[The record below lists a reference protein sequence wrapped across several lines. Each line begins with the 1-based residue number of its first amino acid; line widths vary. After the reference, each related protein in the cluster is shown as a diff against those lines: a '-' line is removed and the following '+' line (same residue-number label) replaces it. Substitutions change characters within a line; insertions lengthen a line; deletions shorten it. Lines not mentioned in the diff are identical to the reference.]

1 MSLRSGLVSSKVP
14 LLVRHYHRCRCVVVL
29 SGSDTAVGPCRVV
42 ARAVRDPVTSR
53 SVGSCYM
60 TRAAQ
65 LLPSSDRPFN
75 CVRSR
80 PVDVPIRRGTP
91 RMLRLTTG
99 YVPRPAL
106 PDPAGPPPLYRWTPR
121 TTRVPRRPARR
132 AMHLRS
138 GHTPPLEPSP
148 CGARLCGD
156 ADPQTRDADSRQR
169 VCGSALELTQR
180 GTRASRTAVGDF
192 SCAFFTRAQ
201 PPTPL
206 TGLGIEWL
214 TQRGVVYYF
223 SCL

>member
-65 LLPSSDRPFN
+65 LLPSSDVSVQLR
-75 CVRSR
+75 RSAPDR
-80 PVDVPIRRGTP
+80 GSTWHVPIRRGTP

-132 AMHLRS
+132 GRCISAPDTRR
-138 GHTPPLEPSP
+138 PLSLVVRGCVEM
-148 CGARLCGD
+148 R
-156 ADPQTRDADSRQR
+156 THK
-169 VCGSALELTQR
+169 LEMR
-180 GTRASRTAVGDF
+180 TRARGFVGPR
-192 SCAFFTRAQ
+192 S
-201 PPTPL
+201 
-206 TGLGIEWL
+206 
-214 TQRGVVYYF
+214 
-223 SCL
+223 S